1 MNVKLSQFPVKL
13 KLNSTDSFPI
23 LSDGANFMAP
33 VEAIYSY
40 LSGDSFLQVYTSYQ
54 TNSSFLIQSTVK
66 NNGMYSVYNSLS
78 TQYILKGSIETDL
91 WESNYNLTNSL
102 SSGWNNA
109 SNFIRLSSEKIIFSD
124 TTIADGA
131 SAIKNIIAITQENY
145 NNLQYIDPQTF
156 YVIASY

>member
-1 MNVKLSQFPVKL
+1 MNVKLSQFPIKL
-13 KLNSTDSFPI
+13 TLKNEDSFPI
-23 LSDGANFMAP
+23 LSDGTNFIAP
-33 VEAIYSY
+33 IEAFYSY
-40 LSGDSFLQVYTSYQ
+40 LSGDQVVQVYTSYQ
-54 TNSSFLIQSTVK
+54 MNSSFLIQSTIK
-66 NNGMYSVYNSLS
+66 NNSMYSLYNSLS
-78 TQYILKGSIETDL
+78 SRYILNGSIQTDL

-145 NNLQYIDPQTF
+145 NNLSYIDPQTF
-156 YVIASY
+156 YVIATY